1 MSTASN
7 SASPAC
13 RAFSLSTRKDSQLG
27 KNEYCMLTIA
37 VSPLYMYSSAEA
49 SASLIQPVPVLVA
62 TATTA
67 RRKPPVRASS
77 RAASSAVAM
86 MPSAEFNPA

>member
-1 MSTASN
+1 
-7 SASPAC
+7 
-13 RAFSLSTRKDSQLG
+13 
-27 KNEYCMLTIA
+27 
-37 VSPLYMYSSAEA
+37 MYSSAEA